1 MQRRLCWRN
10 ASVRGVNVM
19 LHIEF
24 TTEEVAE
31 MARVLEEY
39 LSDLRYEISDTDSSV
54 YKEQLQREKA
64 VVVETL
70 AKLQA
75 ALAPPKG

>member
-1 MQRRLCWRN
+1 
-10 ASVRGVNVM
+10 M

>member
-1 MQRRLCWRN
+1 MLLY
-10 ASVRGVNVM
+10 GGNVM

>member
-1 MQRRLCWRN
+1 MLLYG
-10 ASVRGVNVM
+10 GVNVM